1 MMISPNTKALFL
13 DRDGV
18 INRDAGYVSK
28 VEEIKFIEG
37 IFDFTRIAVSLGYRI
52 IVVTNQSGI
61 GRGYSTEAEFH
72 ELMEW
77 MRQKFSAEG
86 CPIDGIY
93 FSPFHPTDG
102 VGKYQQD
109 SAMRKPKPG
118 MFLEAIR
125 DFSLDVSKCVLVGD
139 RLSDIEAGRAAG
151 VRHMFLLSATTSV
164 AGAVD
169 FYVAQNFGA
178 ISDFMR
184 GLEG

>member
-1 MMISPNTKALFL
+1 MILPNPKALFL

-28 VEEIKFIEG
+28 AEEIEFTEG
-37 IFDFTRIAVSLGYRI
+37 IFDFARIAVSLGYKI
-52 IVVTNQSGI
+52 VVVTNQSGI

-77 MRQKFSAEG
+77 MQQKFSSEG
-86 CPIDGIY
+86 CSIDGIY

-102 VGKYQQD
+102 VGRYKSD
-109 SAMRKPKPG
+109 SDMRKPKPG
-118 MFLEAIR
+118 MFLQAIR

-151 VRHMFLLSATTSV
+151 VMHLFLLSARTRV
-164 AGAVD
+164 RRAMD
-169 FYVAQNFGA
+169 FYEVQNFGV
-178 ISDFMR
+178 ISDFLR
-184 GLEG
+184 GLER